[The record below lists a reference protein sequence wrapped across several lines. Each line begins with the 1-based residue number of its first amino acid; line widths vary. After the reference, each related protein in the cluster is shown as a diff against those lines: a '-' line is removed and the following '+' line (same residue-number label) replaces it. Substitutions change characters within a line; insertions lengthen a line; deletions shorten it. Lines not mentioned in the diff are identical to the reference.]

1 MKARGIKSQCFSRS
15 IGEEIDQDFD
25 IVFMGGGQDKGQASI
40 AQDLQLK
47 SRALHEHHMRNVPIL
62 TICGAY
68 QLFGKYFITAEGE
81 ELPGIGIF
89 NAVTKATDFRMI
101 GNIVIKSDV
110 FGELVGFEN
119 HSGVTELLEGSNP
132 LGSVIKGFGNSKDSK
147 TEGILQ
153 GSAIGTYLHGSF
165 LPKNPTVA
173 DFIIEQAVRLS
184 QPEYSIGE
192 LDDWLEYEASKI
204 AKNRS

>member
-1 MKARGIKSQCFSRS
+1 
-15 IGEEIDQDFD
+15 
-25 IVFMGGGQDKGQASI
+25 
-40 AQDLQLK
+40 
-47 SRALHEHHMRNVPIL
+47 
-62 TICGAY
+62 
-68 QLFGKYFITAEGE
+68 
-81 ELPGIGIF
+81 
-89 NAVTKATDFRMI
+89 MI